1 MRSQTQQTSRCKFIF
16 PGRKIHQPWR
26 LPGLWKVSRVLKNS
40 ENRVGS
46 PCHCGKLGRFRRFYQ
61 TVKVSGNLWQLFLF
75 WILLRK
81 LEYYGALLKEPFY
94 MICIHVDVQDFR
106 FLRTIFPG
114 GAPASPDRISEVH
127 ANLGDHILRIML
139 DVAAERKVLKYTKEG
154 TGRHAKASAVRGCL
168 AERIPLTC
176 ARIGAWVAAPGG
188 RGRGGRL
195 QAATARQERPGW
207 RWPRGRNYTQS
218 PHAS

>member
-26 LPGLWKVSRVLKNS
+26 LPGLWKVSRILKNS
-40 ENRVGS
+40 ENRVGF
-46 PCHCGKLGRFRRFYQ
+46 HATAGNLERFRRFYQ
-61 TVKVSGNLWQLFLF
+61 TAKVSGNLWQLFLF

-94 MICIHVDVQDFR
+94 MICIQVDVRDFGFFKEYPAGGER
-106 FLRTIFPG
+106 SPRPIGPRKSMQIWGSYPPNYARRRSGEKSTKIHEEGKRATRESLGCTRLSRRTNPSHMRAHRSRSGSAG
-114 GAPASPDRISEVH
+114 GGVLAGC
-127 ANLGDHILRIML
+127 NGK
-139 DVAAERKVLKYTKEG
+139 AAG
-154 TGRHAKASAVRGCL
+154 
-168 AERIPLTC
+168 
-176 ARIGAWVAAPGG
+176 
-188 RGRGGRL
+188 
-195 QAATARQERPGW
+195 PGW